1 MVEVIGLVTMS
12 ALVRVLIW
20 SLGGE
25 SDAERRRIAAF
36 SGRTQS
42 DKASEPVTPV
52 RRAAYELVAA
62 VLAVGLRMLPDS
74 ELVCLCSV

>member
-52 RRAAYELVAA
+52 RRAA
-62 VLAVGLRMLPDS
+62 
-74 ELVCLCSV
+74 